1 MSQKAVITGA
11 TKGIGRAVA
20 EKFCRQGYD
29 LAVCSRNVQ
38 DLVDLKKELE
48 ERYPQREV
56 WIHPC
61 DITKQED
68 IIIWC
73 NKLSQ
78 HWDRF
83 EILFNNAGTFLP
95 GTILTEPEESLM
107 IQMQTNVFSAYYF
120 TRLLYPM
127 LKKNVNGH
135 IFNLCSIASKKAYAN
150 GGAYAMSKFAIYGF
164 SQCLR
169 EELKPTSIKVT
180 SVLPGATWSD
190 SWTTSSFGP
199 EDMIQANDIAELLW
213 TCSQLSK
220 QAVVEEILIRPQG
233 GDL

>member
-1 MSQKAVITGA
+1 MSKKAVITGA

-20 EKFCRQGYD
+20 EKFCGQGYD
-29 LAVCSRNVQ
+29 LAVCSRNET
-38 DLVDLKKELE
+38 DLVNLKNELE
-48 ERYPQREV
+48 AKYPSQEV
-56 WIHPC
+56 WILPC
-61 DITKQED
+61 DVTKKED
-68 IIIWC
+68 IIVWC
-73 NKLSQ
+73 ERLQQ
-78 HWDRF
+78 HWDQF
-83 EILFNNAGTFLP
+83 DILFNNAGIFLP

-107 IQMQTNVFSAYYF
+107 LQMQTNVFCAYYF
-120 TRLLYPM
+120 TRLLYPL
-127 LKKNVNGH
+127 LKKNENGH

-199 EDMIQANDIAELLW
+199 DDMIQAEDIAELLW

-220 QAVVEEILIRPQG
+220 QAVVEEILVRPQG

>member
-1 MSQKAVITGA
+1 MSHHAVITGA
-11 TKGIGRAVA
+11 TKGIGRAIS
-20 EKFCRQGYD
+20 EKFCQQGYD
-29 LAVCSRNVQ
+29 LAICSRNEQ
-38 DLVDLKKELE
+38 DLLKLKNELE
-48 ERYPQREV
+48 EKYPGREV

-61 DITKQED
+61 DVTNQKD
-68 IIIWC
+68 IISWC
-73 NKLSQ
+73 DKLRL
-78 HWDRF
+78 HWDRI
-83 EILFNNAGTFLP
+83 EILFNNAGIFLP
-95 GTILTEPEESLM
+95 GSVLTEPEESLHL
-107 IQMQTNVFSAYYF
+107 QMQTNVYCAYYF
-120 TRLLYPM
+120 TRLLYP
-127 LKKNVNGH
+127 LLQKNEKGH
-135 IFNLCSIASKKAYAN
+135 IFNMCSIASKKAYAS

-199 EDMIQANDIAELLW
+199 GDMIEANDIAELLW

-220 QAVVEEILIRPQG
+220 QAVVEEITIRPQG

>member
-1 MSQKAVITGA
+1 MSHKAVITGA
-11 TKGIGRAVA
+11 TKGIGRAIA

-29 LAVCSRNVQ
+29 LAVCSRHEQ
-38 DLVDLKKELE
+38 DLVLLKTELE
-48 ERYPQREV
+48 SHYPGREV

-61 DITKQED
+61 DVTKQEE
-68 IIIWC
+68 IITWC
-73 NKLSQ
+73 DRLKA

-95 GTILTEPEESLM
+95 GTVLTEPEESLM
-107 IQMQTNVFSAYYF
+107 LQMQTNVFSAYYF

-127 LKKNVNGH
+127 LKKNERGH
-135 IFNLCSIASKKAYAN
+135 IFNLCSIASKKAYAS
-150 GGAYAMSKFAIYGF
+150 GRAYAMSKFAIYGF

-180 SVLPGATWSD
+180 SVLPGATWSG
-190 SWTTSSFGP
+190 SWEGSSFGP
-199 EDMIQANDIAELLW
+199 NDMIQANDIAELVW